1 MYLHELKIG
10 NVKLKNNILLA
21 PMAGIT
27 DLPFRLICEKFEPG
41 LVCTEMVSSKA
52 IYYDDEK
59 TKKLMNL
66 KGEKR
71 PVSIQIFGSDAET
84 MGYAVKYVSDLA
96 DIVDINMGC
105 PAPKVVKNG
114 DGSKLLLDL
123 EKAKEIMKSVV
134 KNSKVPVTLKF
145 RKGWDG
151 EHIVAT
157 EIAKIAEQSGISAI
171 TIHGRTRAEYYSGKA
186 DLEIIKKVKE
196 SVNIPVIG
204 NGDVIDEE
212 SAKEMFEKTGVD
224 GIMIGR
230 GSFGNPWIFERIKYY
245 LETGEK
251 LPDISSDEKLKIIK
265 EHLNLLVEEKGEEV
279 AIKEFRK
286 HLAAY
291 SKNLP
296 NSSNF
301 RVRVNAIDDRLELEN
316 VLDEYFDARGQK
328 GPGLFCPKEVKK

>member
-84 MGYAVKYVSDLA
+84 MGYAAKYVSDLA

-123 EKAKEIMKSVV
+123 EKAKEIMQSVV

-204 NGDVIDEE
+204 NGDVVDEE

-251 LPDISSDEKLKIIK
+251 LPEVTSGEKLKIIK
-265 EHLNLLVEEKGEEV
+265 EHLNLLVKEKGEDI

-286 HLAAY
+286 HLATY

-301 RVRVNAIDDRLELEN
+301 RVRVNAIDDRLELVK
-316 VLDEYFDARGQK
+316 VLDEYFEAK
-328 GPGLFCPKEVKK
+328 GP